1 MSQQKAK
8 TDNHR
13 PRVMQTVK
21 VVSRTIYCIRCNE
34 EMASYY
40 CPCGAFMCT
49 LDFISHN
56 CTNTLKEMY
65 HRELVNALR

>member
-8 TDNHR
+8 TDNYR
-13 PRVMQTVK
+13 PRVMQTIK
-21 VVSRTIYCIRCNE
+21 VVSRTIYCARCNE

-40 CPCGAFMCT
+40 CPCGVFMCT